1 MKLKILL
8 MATCLLLPM
17 SSAFAETVDEYVAGL
32 KKEASIGNTEAQ
44 KELDQFQSLGK
55 SANAGDAQA
64 QYELG
69 MFYVNHSSLDT
80 NKNKQE
86 AWFVKSANQGNSDAQ
101 EALIKLYIA
110 QSENMNSISDVN
122 KKKAAV
128 ESWQKLGKLLQTK
141 AEKGDAKDQYR
152 LALYYLSSDDQVT
165 KRKANVWIEKAADQG
180 LVKARVKL
188 GEAYLYG
195 KNGIDKNYNK
205 AKDIFQK
212 LADERY
218 VIGAYY
224 LAVCYHLGY
233 GVPKDEKKAVELFTE
248 AADNGDIDAANYL
261 AKAYFT
267 GIENVI
273 PKDANKFMTYYNQ
286 VCANKRSMICI
297 KLMSNI
303 AGDCVE
309 KYRNNTEFLDPNS
322 NTDPVCKEIV
332 TQSLR

>member
-1 MKLKILL
+1 M
-8 MATCLLLPM
+8 
-17 SSAFAETVDEYVAGL
+17 
-32 KKEASIGNTEAQ
+32 
-44 KELDQFQSLGK
+44 
-55 SANAGDAQA
+55 
-64 QYELG
+64 
-69 MFYVNHSSLDT
+69 
-80 NKNKQE
+80 
-86 AWFVKSANQGNSDAQ
+86 KSANQGNNDAQ
-101 EALIKLYIA
+101 EALITLYTN
-110 QSENMNSISDVN
+110 QSEDMNSISDAN

-152 LALYYLSSDDQVT
+152 LALYYLSNDDQPT
-165 KRKANVWIEKAADQG
+165 RRKANIWIEKAADQG
-180 LVKARVKL
+180 LVKARVVL

-212 LADERY
+212 LADEHY

-233 GVPKDEKKAVELFTE
+233 GVPKDEKKAVELFTK

-261 AKAYFT
+261 AKTYFT
-267 GIENVI
+267 GIKNVV
-273 PKDANKFMTYYNQ
+273 PKDDSKFMTYYNQ

-297 KLMSNI
+297 KLMSGI

-309 KYRNNTEFLDPNS
+309 KYRNDTEFLNPNS